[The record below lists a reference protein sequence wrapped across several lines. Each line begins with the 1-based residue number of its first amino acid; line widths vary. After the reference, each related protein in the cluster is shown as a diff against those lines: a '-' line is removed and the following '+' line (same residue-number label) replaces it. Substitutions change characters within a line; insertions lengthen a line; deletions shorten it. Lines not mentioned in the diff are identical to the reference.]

1 MKKCIV
7 FDLDGTLLNTIED
20 LNCACNFA
28 LKNNGYNEITLDETK
43 KYIGNGIKLLV
54 ERSLKGKLDNFT
66 KVFDD
71 FKKYYFDHCNVYT
84 KKYYS
89 IDRVLNYL
97 ISKKCFVGVLSNKNE
112 IILRKLCM
120 EQFGDLFDVVLG
132 DSKNRNKKPCI
143 DGLLEI
149 AKLSN
154 VDVEDIIYIGDSDV
168 DVKTVRNAKCC
179 GIFVSYGFRCK
190 DDLIDAG
197 AKIICDNCDELLSE
211 LKKYI

>member
-1 MKKCIV
+1 MKKCVV

-43 KYIGNGIKLLV
+43 EYIGNGIKLLV
-54 ERSLKGKLDNFT
+54 ERSLKGKLDNFSN
-66 KVFDD
+66 VFAD

-84 KKYYS
+84 KKYFN

-97 ISKKCFVGVLSNKNE
+97 ISENCYIGVLSNKNE
-112 IILRKLCM
+112 VILRKLCM
-120 EQFGDLFDVVLG
+120 EQFGDMFDIVLG
-132 DSKNRNKKPCI
+132 DCKDRNKKPCI

-154 VDVEDIIYIGDSDV
+154 VNVEDIIYIGDSDV
-168 DVKTVRNAKCC
+168 DVKTVSNAKCC
-179 GIFVSYGFRCK
+179 GIFVSYGFRNK
-190 DDLIDAG
+190 DDLINAG